1 MNVLLDRNSHPVIGH
16 RGNRAHAPEN
26 TLESFAQAV
35 AAGAEAIE
43 LDVRITAD
51 GIPVVMHD
59 PDVRRTTS
67 GSGAVE
73 RMTFEEIRTFD
84 AGARFTKDEGSTF
97 PYLGKGHRVPSF
109 DEVLEAFPST
119 PIIIEI
125 KTTSAAQAV
134 RRSIESHRAEERVL
148 VDSLETGAMQVFA
161 DSRIPFGA
169 TRADAIRAMVELT
182 LHLPLTPFAFKALCL
197 PPSYNGIPVPIGKFV
212 RAAAQQ
218 GAAFHLWTINDPAV
232 AAGLW
237 RKGVQGIITD
247 DPALMIATRSR
258 LSPSS

>member
-1 MNVLLDRNSHPVIGH
+1 MNVLLDRSARPVIGH

-35 AAGAEAIE
+35 AASADAIE

-51 GIPVVMHD
+51 GIAVVMHD
-59 PDVRRTTS
+59 PDVRRTTN
-67 GSGAVE
+67 GTGEVE
-73 RMTFEEIRTFD
+73 RLTFDEIRALD
-84 AGARFTKDEGSTF
+84 AGARFTKDGGATF

-125 KTTSAAQAV
+125 KTTSAARAV
-134 RRSIESHRAEERVL
+134 RHSIESHRAEDRVL
-148 VDSLETGAMQVFA
+148 VDSLETGAMQVFT

-169 TRADAIRAMVELT
+169 TRADAIRAMMELT
-182 LHLPLTPFAFKALCL
+182 LHLPLTPFAFKGLCL
-197 PPSYNGIPVPIGKFV
+197 PPSYNGIPIPIAKFS

-218 GAAFHLWTINDPAV
+218 GATFHVWTINDPEVAV
-232 AAGLW
+232 GLW
-237 RKGVQGIITD
+237 QKGVNGIITD
-247 DPALMIATRSR
+247 DPALMIGTRSR
-258 LSPSS
+258 VPL